1 MDFLLPTTL
10 TGDLV
15 SLEPLSHQHHD
26 GPVDAAGDGE
36 LWDLWYTS
44 VPRPGAMA
52 AEIDRRLGLQSDGSM
67 LAFTA
72 RRNDTGAVIGMT
84 TFMDADAVH
93 RRVEIGSTWN
103 ARSAQ
108 RTGTN
113 TESKLLLLGHAFDV
127 LECIAVEFRTHW
139 LNQQSRAAIARLGA
153 KQDGVL
159 RSHQRMPDGTLRD
172 TVVFSIIALEWPGVR
187 NELRRR
193 LSAHRRG
200 PRQDPGYPA

>member
-108 RTGTN
+108 FSSASRWSSGRTG
-113 TESKLLLLGHAFDV
+113 
-127 LECIAVEFRTHW
+127 
-139 LNQQSRAAIARLGA
+139 
-153 KQDGVL
+153 
-159 RSHQRMPDGTLRD
+159 
-172 TVVFSIIALEWPGVR
+172 
-187 NELRRR
+187 
-193 LSAHRRG
+193 
-200 PRQDPGYPA
+200 